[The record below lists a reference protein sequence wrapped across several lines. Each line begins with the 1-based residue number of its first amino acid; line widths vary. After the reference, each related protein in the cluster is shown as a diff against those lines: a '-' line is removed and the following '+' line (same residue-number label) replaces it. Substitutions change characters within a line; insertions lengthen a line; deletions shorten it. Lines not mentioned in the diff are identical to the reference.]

1 MREEAL
7 VPRLNALDQACEA
20 RGIMELGARA
30 DGGVAPLARPPDAVM
45 RALRADVKKR
55 ELASMRTKLEDAEK
69 AATEARERLHAK
81 SAEAR
86 TMAAGL
92 RAGAAELQG
101 VHKSSLQWAGRA
113 PTFPPG
119 AGEGP
124 ATAPPTSVSLTRDAR
139 REKGG

>member
-1 MREEAL
+1 
-7 VPRLNALDQACEA
+7 
-20 RGIMELGARA
+20 
-30 DGGVAPLARPPDAVM
+30 M

-124 ATAPPTSVSLTRDAR
+124 RDGALRPGVSPRETRVGK
-139 REKGG
+139 KGGIEVF